1 MSEFVVT
8 LDEEKFIV
16 NTLKKKIVE
25 INGENRDIEISRLSE
40 YTYQM
45 LLNNRIFHITVSKL
59 NGNQFSFLIDG
70 HYFESTVR
78 TRLEERAESI
88 LNTSDDSN
96 TEFILNSPMPG
107 LIIRI
112 NKNKGESVKKG
123 DSLILLEAMKME
135 NEIRSASDGIISE
148 IFVEENKS
156 VEKNQKLLV
165 IKK

>member
-8 LDEEKFIV
+8 LDEENFIV

-112 NKNKGESVKKG
+112 NKNKGEYVKKG

-135 NEIRSASDGIISE
+135 NDLKAPASGVIENILVSE
-148 IFVEENKS
+148 GSE
-156 VEKNQKLLV
+156 VEKGV
-165 IKK
+165 ILFSIG